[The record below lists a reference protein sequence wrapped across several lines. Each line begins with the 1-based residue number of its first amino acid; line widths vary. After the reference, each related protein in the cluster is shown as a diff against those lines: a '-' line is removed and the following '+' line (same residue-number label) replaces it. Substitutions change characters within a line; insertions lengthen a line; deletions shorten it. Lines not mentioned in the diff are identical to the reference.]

1 MASPSPRSSE
11 VAALKAQVRALERQ
25 VRKHDLQIAELHK
38 QGAALPV
45 VGWERPLARSRRV
58 GDSVR
63 TIERQVL
70 AGILE
75 KRVEG
80 RKVYIRDKPI
90 ESARE
95 VRRGRPPKSSAIA
108 APTVAITDRAG
119 PQFPFVAQKEPP

>member
-11 VAALKAQVRALERQ
+11 EAALKAQVRALERQ

-58 GDSVR
+58 GDSIR

-70 AGILE
+70 SGKLE
-75 KRVEG
+75 KRVDG
-80 RKVYIRDKPI
+80 RKVYVRDPPNDPAKK
-90 ESARE
+90 
-95 VRRGRPPKSSAIA
+95 RRGRPSKADASAAPPVAIA
-108 APTVAITDRAG
+108 DRAG
-119 PQFPFVAQKEPP
+119 PQFPFRAEKEPPW